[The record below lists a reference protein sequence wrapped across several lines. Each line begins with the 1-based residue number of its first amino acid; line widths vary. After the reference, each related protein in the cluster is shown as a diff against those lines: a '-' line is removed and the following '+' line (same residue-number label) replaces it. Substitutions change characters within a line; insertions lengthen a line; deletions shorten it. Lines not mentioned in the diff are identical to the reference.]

1 MSNFPRNKNQ
11 EFIEN
16 VFTCYKM
23 FLRRF
28 STNFKFPWH
37 TVLGWK
43 TIKCK
48 CFERECSYFLGS
60 WLSLKF
66 NSNHCSSSLFSML
79 KCITRRILNLMPS
92 CVKASW
98 KQKCFYIQTLSIVVI
113 HGVVANFSKNYSFS
127 PSIFLSWKY
136 LLSTYFLLKW
146 MFYVLTQAHISYFSF
161 YQCST
166 LFRKLFFLQSFNTSP
181 YMCFWHQAG
190 YYLEL

>member
-1 MSNFPRNKNQ
+1 MSNFPRNTNQ

-66 NSNHCSSSLFSML
+66 NSNHCSSSFYSML

-92 CVKASW
+92 CVKSKFKTKMFLHTNSKYSCDTW
-98 KQKCFYIQTLSIVVI
+98 CSCKFQRELLV
-113 HGVVANFSKNYSFS
+113 FS
-127 PSIFLSWKY
+127 L
-136 LLSTYFLLKW
+136 
-146 MFYVLTQAHISYFSF
+146 H
-161 YQCST
+161 
-166 LFRKLFFLQSFNTSP
+166 LF
-181 YMCFWHQAG
+181 
-190 YYLEL
+190 